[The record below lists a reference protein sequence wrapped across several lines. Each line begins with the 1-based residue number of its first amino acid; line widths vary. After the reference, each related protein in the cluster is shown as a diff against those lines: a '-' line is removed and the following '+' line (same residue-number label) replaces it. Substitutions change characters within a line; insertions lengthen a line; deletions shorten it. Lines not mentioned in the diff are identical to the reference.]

1 MVHSKAE
8 QSSSGSMIST
18 GATDDKTTSERVI
31 DAVAEQEGV
40 DPLDLEVPLFE
51 AIDPDILE
59 TFDRTTDEDRA
70 ASSLRVGFTYYGYD
84 VLVWADGSIDVS
96 PEL

>member
-1 MVHSKAE
+1 MVPSKAE
-8 QSSSGSMIST
+8 RTSSDWAVPT
-18 GATDDKTTSERVI
+18 EDRDAPTTSERVI
-31 DAVAEQEGV
+31 ETIADHEGV

-59 TFDRTTDEDRA
+59 TFDRTDDDDRI

-84 VLVWADGSIDVS
+84 VLVWADGTIDVS